1 MILGKEKFEVDSR
14 YEITEP
20 LGFGAY
26 GVVVQARD
34 TKMQSDVNSD
44 DCEEEEREENLVAIK
59 KINRAFE

>member
-34 TKMQSDVNSD
+34 TKIQSNVSSD
-44 DCEEEEREENLVAIK
+44 LYEEERDESLVAIK